1 MCDPGRLAQ
10 IQSTSG
16 SGRKHQM
23 DDPQLRDSE
32 VIGQLTGRAENMAAG
47 GVGLDLR
54 LKWSH
59 NELKRYAPT
68 RKVSLGGVLVSAVA
82 VVASVWHHW

>member
-1 MCDPGRLAQ
+1 
-10 IQSTSG
+10 
-16 SGRKHQM
+16 M
-23 DDPQLRDSE
+23 DGPQLRE
-32 VIGQLTGRAENMAAG
+32 QVELVRKAVWEGIGQLTGRAENTVAD

-59 NELKRYAPT
+59 NELKQIRSSVQSIA
-68 RKVSLGGVLVSAVA
+68 SGVLVIAVA